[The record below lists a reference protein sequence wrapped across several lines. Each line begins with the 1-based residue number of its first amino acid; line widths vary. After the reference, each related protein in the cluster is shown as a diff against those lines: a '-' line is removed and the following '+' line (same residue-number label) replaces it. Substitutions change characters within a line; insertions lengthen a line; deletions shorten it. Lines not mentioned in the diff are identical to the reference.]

1 MTRSPAIGPVAVAI
15 MLSAAM
21 VEAVEVCRQGASW
34 LSVQFWVEML
44 GDYAVRKKRLYRLV
58 KKDHAMPS
66 ETKKTRLVEI
76 QREKRETGLFIGVS
90 VSRKRLARRQPDSA
104 VGLK

>member
-15 MLSAAM
+15 ILSAAI
-21 VEAVEVCRQGASW
+21 VEAVEACRQGASW

-66 ETKKTRLVEI
+66 GKKKTRLEEI
-76 QREKRETGLFIGVS
+76 QRENGKLAYLLASACRGKDLLDGNQS
-90 VSRKRLARRQPDSA
+90 QRLN
-104 VGLK
+104 